1 MATGCEKCGIIFYKG
16 KEPKVYKGRTVRMA
30 INKKEKCFIGVLVSL
45 SIGSILYLIFT
56 KWIFIA
62 IGLFFA
68 LIFLVKIIK
77 ADKKETV

>member
-1 MATGCEKCGIIFYKG
+1 
-16 KEPKVYKGRTVRMA
+16 MA